1 MKKNISIVGAG
12 FTGIITAIILSKKYN
27 VTIIEAKDR
36 IGGILTDIQ
45 HKKEIFLKSCQYLN
59 TKSSS
64 YELLNYK
71 FKNLLD
77 IFPAPYSSYTK
88 NNNSYISSNRFA
100 NPVFKKIN
108 LKKTKNK
115 KIISLKDRFKC
126 YDKKI
131 ENFLISYLK
140 KFEIEPQKYVASNAI
155 NLQIDRVTSI
165 KDKDKISKL
174 KKIKFFNQLYALDNR
189 KMKIFHKSALPK
201 NGYDTFFGEIFK
213 YLKKRKIKILLNCK
227 IIPEWQNKKLI
238 LKGKQ
243 NMFDYDYV
251 VWTANPVALLA
262 KYFKTK
268 KLESKPFIVKQ
279 LDFYLSKNKIKN
291 NYIQVF
297 SSKSLITRIHIYK
310 IKKRQKMSVE
320 CINFD
325 DQILASVIKE
335 LNSILK
341 SFKINLNDKNSKF
354 IGSSKYSRYDLCSI
368 NDFKLIKQFRKEVN
382 NTNLITSPWEFYG
395 RENKIDMIIGY
406 LKDKKIL

>member
-45 HKKEIFLKSCQYLN
+45 YEKEIFFKSCQYLN

-64 YELLNYK
+64 YELLNYR

-88 NNNSYISSNRFA
+88 NYNNYISSNRFA

-108 LKKTKNK
+108 IKKTKNK

-140 KFEIEPQKYVASNAI
+140 KFQIEPQKYVASNAI
-155 NLQIDRVTSI
+155 NLQIDRITSI

-189 KMKIFHKSALPK
+189 KMEIFHKSALPK
-201 NGYDTFFGEIFK
+201 NGYDTFFDEIFK

-243 NMFDYDYV
+243 NIFDCDYV

-268 KLESKPFIVKQ
+268 KLESKSFIVKQ
-279 LDFYLSKNKIKN
+279 LDFCLSKNKIKN

-297 SSKSLITRIHIYK
+297 SSKSFITRIHFYK
-310 IKKRQKMSVE
+310 IKNRQKMSVE

-341 SFKINLNDKNSKF
+341 SFKIYLNDKNSKF

>member
-45 HKKEIFLKSCQYLN
+45 HKKEIFFKSCQYLN

-201 NGYDTFFGEIFK
+201 NGYDTFFDEIFK

-243 NMFDYDYV
+243 NIFDYDYV

-325 DQILASVIKE
+325 DQILTSVIKE

>member
-45 HKKEIFLKSCQYLN
+45 HEKEIFFKSCQYLN

-64 YELLNYK
+64 YELLNYR

-88 NNNSYISSNRFA
+88 SNNSYISSNRFA

-108 LKKTKNK
+108 IKKTKNK

-140 KFEIEPQKYVASNAI
+140 KFQIEPQKYVASNAI
-155 NLQIDRVTSI
+155 NLQIDRITSI

-189 KMKIFHKSALPK
+189 KMEIFHKSALPK
-201 NGYDTFFGEIFK
+201 NGYDTFFDEIFK

-243 NMFDYDYV
+243 NIFDYDYV

-268 KLESKPFIVKQ
+268 KLESKSFIVKQ

-297 SSKSLITRIHIYK
+297 SSKSFITRIHFYK
-310 IKKRQKMSVE
+310 IKNRQKMSVE

-341 SFKINLNDKNSKF
+341 SFKIYLNDKNSKF

>member
-1 MKKNISIVGAG
+1 MKKSISIVGAG

-36 IGGILTDIQ
+36 IGGILSDIK
-45 HKKEIFLKSCQYLN
+45 HNEEIFFKSCQYLN

-64 YELLNYK
+64 YKLLNNK

-88 NNNSYISSNRFA
+88 NNNKFISSNKFA

-108 LKKTKNK
+108 IKRIRNK
-115 KIISLKDRFKC
+115 KISSLKDRFRC
-126 YDKKI
+126 YEKKI

-140 KFEIEPQKYVASNAI
+140 KFNIEPQNYVASNAI

-165 KDKDKISKL
+165 RDEEKIARL
-174 KKIKFFNQLYALDNR
+174 KKIKFFDDLYALDNV
-189 KMKIFHKSALPK
+189 KMKIFQKTALPK
-201 NGYDTFFGEIFK
+201 NGYDFFFDEILK

-238 LKGKQ
+238 LKRKKDTL
-243 NMFDYDYV
+243 DYDYI

-268 KLESKPFIVKQ
+268 KLDSKPFIVKQ
-279 LDFYLSKNKIKN
+279 LDFLLDKSKIDN

-297 SSKSLITRIHIYK
+297 WPKSFITRIHIYK
-310 IKKRQKMSVE
+310 IKNRQKMSVE

-325 DQILASVIKE
+325 DQMLTNVIKE
-335 LNSILK
+335 LNLILK
-341 SFKINLNDKNSKF
+341 TFKISLNDNNLKF
-354 IGSSKYSRYDLCSI
+354 LGSSKYSRYDLCSI
-368 NDFKLIKQFRKEVN
+368 NDYKLINQFRKEVK
-382 NTNLITSPWEFYG
+382 NTKLITSPWEFYG
-395 RENKIDMIIGY
+395 RENKINIIIDY
-406 LKDKKIL
+406 LKNKKIL

>member
-1 MKKNISIVGAG
+1 MKKNIFIIGAG
-12 FTGIITAIILSKKYN
+12 FTGIITSIILSKKYN

-36 IGGILTDIQ
+36 IGGILADIQ
-45 HKKEIFLKSCQYLN
+45 HGKEIFFKSCQYLN
-59 TKSSS
+59 AKSSS
-64 YELLNYK
+64 YELLNYR

-77 IFPAPYSSYTK
+77 IFSAPYSSYTR
-88 NNNSYISSNRFA
+88 NNSSYISSNKYA
-100 NPVFKKIN
+100 NPVFKTINIKKI
-108 LKKTKNK
+108 KNK
-115 KIISLKDRFKC
+115 KIVSLKDRLKC

-155 NLQIDRVTSI
+155 NLQIDRVASI
-165 KDKDKISKL
+165 KDEDKISNL
-174 KKIKFFNQLYALDNR
+174 KKNKFYDDLYAIDNK

-201 NGYDTFFGEIFK
+201 NGYNAFFDKILKF
-213 YLKKRKIKILLNCK
+213 LKKRKIKILFNSK

-243 NMFDYDYV
+243 NIFNYDYI
-251 VWTANPVALLA
+251 VWTANPVALIA

-297 SSKSLITRIHIYK
+297 SSKSFITRIHIYK
-310 IKKRQKMSVE
+310 IKNRQKISVE
-320 CINFD
+320 CINFE
-325 DQILASVIKE
+325 DQLLTSVIKE

-341 SFKINLNDKNSKF
+341 SFKIYLNDKNLKF
-354 IGSSKYSRYDLCSI
+354 LGSSKYSRYDLCSV
-368 NDFKLIKQFRKEVN
+368 NDYNLIKQFRKEVN

-395 RENKIDMIIGY
+395 REKKIDMIIHY

>member
-45 HKKEIFLKSCQYLN
+45 HKKEIFFKSCQYLN

-140 KFEIEPQKYVASNAI
+140 
-155 NLQIDRVTSI
+155 VTSI

-201 NGYDTFFGEIFK
+201 NGYDTFFDEIFK

-243 NMFDYDYV
+243 NIFDYDYV

-325 DQILASVIKE
+325 DQILTSVIKE

>member
-45 HKKEIFLKSCQYLN
+45 YEKEIFFKSCQYLN

-64 YELLNYK
+64 YELLNYR

-88 NNNSYISSNRFA
+88 NYNNYISSNRFA

-108 LKKTKNK
+108 IKKTKNK

-140 KFEIEPQKYVASNAI
+140 KFQIEPQKYVASNAI
-155 NLQIDRVTSI
+155 NLQIDRITSI

-189 KMKIFHKSALPK
+189 KMEIFHKSALPK
-201 NGYDTFFGEIFK
+201 NGYDTFFDEIFK

-243 NMFDYDYV
+243 NIFDCDYV

-268 KLESKPFIVKQ
+268 KLESKSFIVKQ
-279 LDFYLSKNKIKN
+279 LDFCLSKNKIKN

-297 SSKSLITRIHIYK
+297 SSKSFITRIHFYK
-310 IKKRQKMSVE
+310 IKNRQKMSVE

-325 DQILASVIKE
+325 DQILTSVIKE

-341 SFKINLNDKNSKF
+341 SFKIYLNDKNSKF

-368 NDFKLIKQFRKEVN
+368 NDFKLIKRFRKEVN

>member
-45 HKKEIFLKSCQYLN
+45 HEKEIFFKSCQYLN
-59 TKSSS
+59 IKSSS
-64 YELLNYK
+64 YELLNYR

-88 NNNSYISSNRFA
+88 NYNNYISSNRFA

-108 LKKTKNK
+108 IKKTKNK

-140 KFEIEPQKYVASNAI
+140 KFQIEPQKYVASNAI
-155 NLQIDRVTSI
+155 NLQIDRITSI

-189 KMKIFHKSALPK
+189 KMEIFHKSALPK
-201 NGYDTFFGEIFK
+201 NGYDTFFDEIFK

-243 NMFDYDYV
+243 NIFDYDYV

-268 KLESKPFIVKQ
+268 KLESKSFIVKQ

-297 SSKSLITRIHIYK
+297 SSKSFITRIHFYK
-310 IKKRQKMSVE
+310 IKNRQKMSVE

-341 SFKINLNDKNSKF
+341 SFKIYLNDKNSKF

-368 NDFKLIKQFRKEVN
+368 NDFKLIKRFRKEVN